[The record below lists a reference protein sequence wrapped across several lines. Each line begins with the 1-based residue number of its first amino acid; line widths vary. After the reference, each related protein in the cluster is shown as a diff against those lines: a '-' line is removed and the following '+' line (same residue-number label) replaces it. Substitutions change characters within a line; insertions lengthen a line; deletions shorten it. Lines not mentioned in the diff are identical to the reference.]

1 MPLPT
6 NNADLRLDV
15 FVSST
20 LGGKD
25 AGHILLSGTGGKQF
39 AERHAGLVA
48 RCSQRPTRKIAAGKR
63 HGGSAIPLS
72 RRHCLYGAGSSQELD
87 NCAFAEGVLD
97 VPHSKVSPT
106 P

>member
-1 MPLPT
+1 MRAT
-6 NNADLRLDV
+6 
-15 FVSST
+15 FSS
-20 LGGKD
+20 
-25 AGHILLSGTGGKQF
+25 AEQAGKQF

-48 RCSQRPTRKIAAGKR
+48 RCSQRPTRKIAAGNR
-63 HGGSAIPLS
+63 ARRLSNSAVAAALPVWCRS
-72 RRHCLYGAGSSQELD
+72 SSSQELD